1 MNIFSKVLVVNRS
14 KLFCET
20 LSESL
25 ENRKIRVVSY
35 ATNGIQAIEQVD
47 LIKPDLLIIQ
57 NALPEKSGYEVLRY
71 VKHIYPDTKCLF
83 MSLSSSEA
91 IAVQEEFSL
100 EGHVDRTSSMSEL
113 FFAIHE
119 IAAGRTYI
127 SPEVKKAVLKG
138 DPETTSSSADASVLG
153 SLTDREK
160 EILQAL
166 AESFTTPQIAQRF
179 LISPATVNNH
189 RANIMHKLNIKG
201 RNQLLKLAI
210 SLKPYYRV
218 AS

>member
-1 MNIFSKVLVVNRS
+1 MNIFSRVLVVNRS

-25 ENRKIRVVSY
+25 EKRNIRVVSF
-35 ATNGIQAIEQVD
+35 AINGNQAIEQID

-71 VKHIYPDTKCLF
+71 VKQSYPETRCLF
-83 MSLSSSEA
+83 MALSSAEA
-91 IAVQEEFSL
+91 SSVHEEFEL
-100 EGHVDRTSSMSEL
+100 EGHVDRSASMSEL
-113 FFAIHE
+113 FFTIHE
-119 IAAGRTYI
+119 IASGRKYV
-127 SPEVKKAVLKG
+127 SPEVQKAVLKR
-138 DPETTSSSADASVLG
+138 DVDDNPTADASVLTN
-153 SLTDREK
+153 LTSRER
-160 EILQAL
+160 EILKAL
-166 AESFTTPQIAQRF
+166 SESCTTPQIAEKF

>member
-1 MNIFSKVLVVNRS
+1 MNIFSRVLVVNRS

-25 ENRKIRVVSY
+25 EKRNIRVVSF
-35 ATNGIQAIEQVD
+35 ATNGNQAIEQID

-57 NALPEKSGYEVLRY
+57 NALPERSGYEVLKY
-71 VKHIYPDTKCLF
+71 VKKSYPETKCLF
-83 MSLSSSEA
+83 MALSSAEA
-91 IAVQEEFSL
+91 SSVQEEFEL
-100 EGHVDRTSSMSEL
+100 EGHVDRTASMSEL
-113 FFAIHE
+113 FYTIHE
-119 IAAGRTYI
+119 IASGRKYI
-127 SPEVKKAVLKG
+127 SSEVQKAVLRG
-138 DPETTSSSADASVLG
+138 DMDESPSTDASILNI
-153 SLTDREK
+153 LTSREK

-166 AESFTTPQIAQRF
+166 SNSCTTPQIAEKF
-179 LISPATVNNH
+179 MISPATVNNH

>member
-1 MNIFSKVLVVNRS
+1 MNIFSRVLVVNRS
-14 KLFCET
+14 RLFCET

-25 ENRKIRVVSY
+25 ERRNIRVVSY
-35 ATNGIQAIEQVD
+35 ATNGSQAIEQVD

-57 NALPEKSGYEVLRY
+57 NSLPEKSGHEVLRH
-71 VKHIYPDTKCLF
+71 VKKNYPEIKCLF
-83 MSLSSSEA
+83 MALNSAETIS
-91 IAVQEEFSL
+91 VQEEFVL
-100 EGHVDRTSSMSEL
+100 EGHVDRTSSISEL

-119 IAAGRTYI
+119 IASGRQYI
-127 SPEVKKAVLKG
+127 SPEVKKTVLKG
-138 DPETTSSSADASVLG
+138 EANVPVFTDAAMLG

-166 AESFTTPQIAQRF
+166 SESFTTPQIAEKF